1 MSEAGH
7 KLNFD
12 TKGEAV
18 CPESGEK
25 YLLKAGT
32 VKKLK

>member
-1 MSEAGH
+1 MSEYGH

-12 TKGEAV
+12 KNGEAV

-25 YLLKAGT
+25 YLLKNGIVT
-32 VKKLK
+32 KIG